1 MNRGPIFVS
10 SAAPRPPRRSADSR
24 YYMYG
29 GPWNRYYSVSISVY
43 GVVHTTRPPS
53 VTLLTDSLLLLK
65 KNFSFS
71 SSAAPARRPRAPS
84 SLHRRKPPGSKTASS
99 MGVADP
105 LTLNRHRR
113 RSVYKHTSSVSCMTL
128 YKYSRNAYT

>member
-65 KNFSFS
+65 KISHS
-71 SSAAPARRPRAPS
+71 LLQPLQHADRALQAACIAESLQAPK
-84 SLHRRKPPGSKTASS
+84 LHLT
-99 MGVADP
+99 GVADP

-113 RSVYKHTSSVSCMTL
+113 RSVYKHTRSVSCMTL